1 LGYWSEPRCCRF
13 WWWPRRE
20 RGADIPSDLGQASNA
35 SQHQNRRNPP
45 GASQKGRLAA
55 SLARCSPLKG
65 MRLSRSLPSAPS
77 DFYAW
82 PTPVSKQSPN
92 PRSIASQLILLFT
105 LAAALLLACGLGV
118 FYWVVV
124 RHAFAEDNAVLADK
138 VDALQTSF
146 EQRGGLDAV
155 AAEINTA
162 GSRQRAPFLVRVLD
176 PAGTTIGQTTG
187 MERLLPANIFP
198 PVASREIAAPAER
211 RVAGKSFA
219 LTTRRAFAD
228 GQQFTIQVAQDRSSD
243 EQVERKFGI
252 LVLVVL
258 SGSILAS
265 ILIAIPVTRRG
276 LRPLEE
282 MKRSLERIGPTH
294 LNERVASAN
303 WPRELQPMA
312 FAFDEM
318 LKRLDDSFTRLSQFS
333 ADLAHELRTPIANM
347 LGEAQVALSRDRNC
361 AEYRETIESTI
372 GECERLSGIV
382 DNLLF
387 VARADA
393 AREPVERKQFDA
405 RPAVEKIAAFYETIA
420 EDRHVAI
427 NCSGQGQISAD
438 PALFER
444 AVGNLVDNALR
455 FTPENGSI
463 QIALSEHA
471 KDFEVAVSD
480 NGSGIAPEHLPR
492 VFDRF
497 YRAESSRGS
506 DGAGLGLA
514 LVKSIVDLHGGTAR
528 IQSEMGRGTIV
539 SLTFPKGAQPP
550 TAQPA
555 PAS

>member
-1 LGYWSEPRCCRF
+1 MF
-13 WWWPRRE
+13 
-20 RGADIPSDLGQASNA
+20 
-35 SQHQNRRNPP
+35 
-45 GASQKGRLAA
+45 
-55 SLARCSPLKG
+55 
-65 MRLSRSLPSAPS
+65 
-77 DFYAW
+77 
-82 PTPVSKQSPN
+82 SKRTE
-92 PRSIASQLILLFT
+92 PRSIASQLILRFT

-118 FYWVVV
+118 FYWIVV

-138 VDALQTSF
+138 VGALQTSF
-146 EQRGGLDAV
+146 EQQGGLAAV
-155 AAEINTA
+155 AAEINT
-162 GSRQRAPFLVRVLD
+162 GGGREQRAPFLVRVLD
-176 PAGTTIGQTTG
+176 PAGAIIGQTNG
-187 MERLLPANIFP
+187 METLLPPNIFP
-198 PVASREIAAPAER
+198 PAASRETALPIEH
-211 RVAGKSFA
+211 RVDGKSFA
-219 LTTRRAFAD
+219 LTTRQALAG

-243 EQVERKFGI
+243 EQVERRFGV

-282 MKRSLERIGPTH
+282 MKHSLERIGPTH

-303 WPRELQPMA
+303 WPRELQPLA
-312 FAFDEM
+312 IAFDEM

-347 LGEAQVALSRDRNC
+347 LGEAQVALSRDRSPG
-361 AEYRETIESTI
+361 EYRETIESTI

-393 AREPVERKQFDA
+393 AREPVERKRFDA
-405 RPAVEKIAAFYETIA
+405 RAAVEKIATFYETIA
-420 EDRHVAI
+420 EDHHVKI
-427 NCSGQGQISAD
+427 SCEGEGQISAD

-455 FTPENGSI
+455 FTPERGSI
-463 QIALSEHA
+463 AISLEERRTE
-471 KDFEVAVSD
+471 FEVAVSD
-480 NGSGIAPEHLPR
+480 NGSGIAAEHLPR

-514 LVKSIVDLHGGTAR
+514 LVKSIVDLHGGSAR
-528 IQSEMGRGTIV
+528 IASEVGHGTIV
-539 SLTFPKGAQPP
+539 TLCFPNKA
-550 TAQPA
+550 
-555 PAS
+555 

>member
-1 LGYWSEPRCCRF
+1 MS
-13 WWWPRRE
+13 
-20 RGADIPSDLGQASNA
+20 
-35 SQHQNRRNPP
+35 
-45 GASQKGRLAA
+45 
-55 SLARCSPLKG
+55 SPE
-65 MRLSRSLPSAPS
+65 
-77 DFYAW
+77 
-82 PTPVSKQSPN
+82 

-118 FYWVVV
+118 FYWIVV

-138 VDALQTSF
+138 VNALQTSF
-146 EQRGGLDAV
+146 EQRGGLEAV

-176 PAGTTIGQTTG
+176 PTGATISQTTG

-198 PVASREIAAPAER
+198 PVVSREIAAPTEH

-219 LTTRRAFAD
+219 LTTRRAVAD

-243 EQVERKFGI
+243 EQVERRFGI
-252 LVLVVL
+252 LALVVL

-265 ILIAIPVTRRG
+265 VLIAIPVTRRG

-282 MKRSLERIGPTH
+282 MKLSLERIGSTH

-303 WPRELQPMA
+303 WPSELQTMA
-312 FAFDEM
+312 MTFDDM

-333 ADLAHELRTPIANM
+333 ADLAHELRTPIANI
-347 LGEAQVALSRDRNC
+347 LGEAQVALSRDRSS
-361 AEYRETIESTI
+361 AEYRETIESAI

-393 AREPVERKQFDA
+393 AREPIEQKRFDA
-405 RPAVEKIAAFYETIA
+405 RPAVEKIATFYQTIA
-420 EDRHVAI
+420 DDRHVAI
-427 NCSGQGQISAD
+427 SCSGEGEIYAD

-463 QIALSEHA
+463 RIMLAEHA
-471 KDFEVAVSD
+471 ADVEVAVSD
-480 NGSGIAPEHLPR
+480 TGCGIASEHLPR

-497 YRAESSRGS
+497 YRAESSRGA

-514 LVKSIVDLHGGTAR
+514 LVKSIVDLHGGSAA
-528 IQSEMGRGTIV
+528 IQSEPDRGTTV
-539 SLTFPKGAQPP
+539 TLRFPLR
-550 TAQPA
+550 
-555 PAS
+555 

>member
-1 LGYWSEPRCCRF
+1 MF
-13 WWWPRRE
+13 
-20 RGADIPSDLGQASNA
+20 
-35 SQHQNRRNPP
+35 
-45 GASQKGRLAA
+45 
-55 SLARCSPLKG
+55 
-65 MRLSRSLPSAPS
+65 
-77 DFYAW
+77 
-82 PTPVSKQSPN
+82 SKRPE

-118 FYWVVV
+118 FYWIVV

-138 VDALQTSF
+138 VDGLQTSF
-146 EQRGGLDAV
+146 EQRGGLAAV
-155 AAEINTA
+155 AAEIDAA
-162 GSRQRAPFLVRVLD
+162 GSRQRAPFMVRVLD
-176 PAGTTIGQTTG
+176 PAGATIGQTTG
-187 MERLLPANIFP
+187 METLLPANIFP
-198 PVASREIAAPAER
+198 PVASRETAAPSEH
-211 RVAGKSFA
+211 RVAGRLFA
-219 LTTRRAFAD
+219 LTTTHAHAG

-294 LNERVASAN
+294 LNERVAPAN
-303 WPRELQPMA
+303 WPRELQPLA
-312 FAFDEM
+312 IAFDEM

-347 LGEAQVALSRDRNC
+347 LGEAQVALSRDRSA

-393 AREPVERKQFDA
+393 ATEPVERTRFDA
-405 RPAVEKIAAFYETIA
+405 RAAVEKIAAFYETIA

-438 PALFER
+438 PALFAR

-463 QIALSEHA
+463 QIALAERA
-471 KDFEVAVSD
+471 NDFEIAVSD
-480 NGSGIAPEHLPR
+480 NGSGVAPEHLPR

-497 YRAESSRGS
+497 YRAEPSRGS

-528 IQSEMGRGTIV
+528 IQSEVGRGTTV
-539 SLTFPKGAQPP
+539 SITFPKGA
-550 TAQPA
+550 
-555 PAS
+555 

>member
-1 LGYWSEPRCCRF
+1 MF
-13 WWWPRRE
+13 
-20 RGADIPSDLGQASNA
+20 
-35 SQHQNRRNPP
+35 
-45 GASQKGRLAA
+45 
-55 SLARCSPLKG
+55 
-65 MRLSRSLPSAPS
+65 
-77 DFYAW
+77 
-82 PTPVSKQSPN
+82 SKRPE

-105 LAAALLLACGLGV
+105 LAATLLLASGLGV
-118 FYWVVV
+118 FYWIVV

-138 VDALQTSF
+138 VDGLQTSF
-146 EQRGGLDAV
+146 EQRGGLAAV
-155 AAEINTA
+155 AAEIDAA
-162 GSRQRAPFLVRVLD
+162 GSRQRAPFMVRVLD
-176 PAGTTIGQTTG
+176 PAGATIGQTTG
-187 MERLLPANIFP
+187 MEMLLPANIFP
-198 PVASREIAAPAER
+198 PVSSRETAAPGEH
-211 RVAGKSFA
+211 RVDGKLFA
-219 LTTRRAFAD
+219 LTTRHAHAG

-252 LVLVVL
+252 LVLLVL

-294 LNERVASAN
+294 LNERVAPAN
-303 WPRELQPMA
+303 WPRELQPLA
-312 FAFDEM
+312 IAFDEM

-347 LGEAQVALSRDRNC
+347 LGEAQVALSRERSA

-393 AREPVERKQFDA
+393 ATEPVERIRFDA
-405 RPAVEKIAAFYETIA
+405 RAAVEKIAAFYETIA

-463 QIALSEHA
+463 QIALAERA
-471 KDFEVAVSD
+471 NDFEVAVSD
-480 NGSGIAPEHLPR
+480 NGSGVAPEHLPR

-497 YRAESSRGS
+497 YRAEPSRGS

-528 IQSEMGRGTIV
+528 IRSEVGRGTTV
-539 SLTFPKGAQPP
+539 SITFPKGA
-550 TAQPA
+550 
-555 PAS
+555 